1 MTLRTLI
8 ILGIGN
14 RQKSNMLEN
23 HFTPRFRHLKTQ
35 KKKKNEN
42 FLLNSIE
49 RLSIELSSI
58 V

>member
-35 KKKKNEN
+35 KKKKMKI
-42 FLLNSIE
+42 FY
-49 RLSIELSSI
+49 
-58 V
+58 